1 MLISSN
7 SVGLPAA
14 SVAAQE
20 KSSGMPATAI
30 KMDLLRSL
38 LIVDRLAEMDD
49 TAAAD
54 AAAVDTAAAD
64 AAAADPI
71 DQALES
77 FWTCVVDDR
86 VHRTGTELAQH
97 NYQRNLRHIEQRG
110 DALMREVQ
118 AMPAGPQRAV
128 AQEKLTLFLAEQRTQ
143 IEAQYQLDG
152 PKQAGPIFARVHR
165 MAVPTVAAPPP
176 PPAPT
181 P

>member
-14 SVAAQE
+14 SVDAQE

-38 LIVDRLAEMDD
+38 LIVDRLAEMAD
-49 TAAAD
+49 T
-54 AAAVDTAAAD
+54 AAVDT
-64 AAAADPI
+64 AAADPI

-86 VHRTGTELAQH
+86 VHRTGAELAQH

-176 PPAPT
+176 PPPAPT